1 MKNRLIDKGLISRA
15 AIHAALGDPARLA
28 LVEEL
33 IVSDRSP
40 KELGSLIGL
49 ESNLLA
55 HHLDVLEEADLII
68 RCQSSGDGRRKY
80 VQLKRDAV
88 PHFTLTQAPSL
99 PRMLFVCTQN
109 SARSQLA
116 AAIWTDHTGTPATSS
131 GTNPATSIH
140 VGALQA
146 AKRAGLS
153 LTGASPK
160 KLGAVSASTQVVTVC
175 DLVHEELQPNSSW
188 WHWSIPDPVVSG
200 KSAAFDNV
208 VQELRSRV
216 EAVAS
221 ALKLNERAS

>member
-80 VQLKRDAV
+80 VQLKHPHSLACSLCVPKTRRDLSW
-88 PHFTLTQAPSL
+88 PQPFGLT
-99 PRMLFVCTQN
+99 
-109 SARSQLA
+109 
-116 AAIWTDHTGTPATSS
+116 TPAHQPPQVEQIRPHRFMSERYK
-131 GTNPATSIH
+131 
-140 VGALQA
+140 Q
-146 AKRAGLS
+146 LS
-153 LTGASPK
+153 VPGSP
-160 KLGAVSASTQVVTVC
+160 
-175 DLVHEELQPNSSW
+175 
-188 WHWSIPDPVVSG
+188 
-200 KSAAFDNV
+200 
-208 VQELRSRV
+208 
-216 EAVAS
+216 
-221 ALKLNERAS
+221 